1 MNILINGEPKEISV
15 SSLCDLITQESPS
28 LPFAIAVND
37 QFVAKSDYAV
47 TSLSEGDRVEILSPM
62 SGG

>member
-1 MNILINGEPKEISV
+1 MNIVINGEPKEV
-15 SSLCDLITQESPS
+15 TAPSLHVLIAQESPS

-37 QFVAKSDYAV
+37 QFVAKSDYAA
-47 TSLSEGDRVEILSPM
+47 TILSEGDRVEILSPM